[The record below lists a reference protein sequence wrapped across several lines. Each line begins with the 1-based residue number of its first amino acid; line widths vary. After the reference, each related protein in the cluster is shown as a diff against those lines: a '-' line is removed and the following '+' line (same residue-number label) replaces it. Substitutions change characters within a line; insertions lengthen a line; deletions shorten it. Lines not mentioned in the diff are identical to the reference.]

1 MKILTEVLSSFTNVS
16 PCVHILAYQ
25 FLIPAELIKEKERD
39 KRKTVT
45 LVDFECFYIAK
56 MKIFINLLQKCKLK
70 GL

>member
-25 FLIPAELIKEKERD
+25 FLIPTELIKEKERV

-45 LVDFECFYIAK
+45 SVDFECFCIAK
-56 MKIFINLLQKCKLK
+56 MKIVTNLLQKCKLK

>member
-1 MKILTEVLSSFTNVS
+1 M
-16 PCVHILAYQ
+16 HILAYQ

-45 LVDFECFYIAK
+45 LVDFECFFIVK
-56 MKIFINLLQKCKLK
+56 MKIVINLLEKSKLK